1 MTVVFTIDDTSAIL
15 LAKEANNML
24 DRENNHSTFEAIYKR
39 LEEVMLANSGEN
51 EFEEIFK
58 LLVLKLWAEMGGID
72 KVVVPT
78 IQDANILLSKI
89 DKEWSGVLTETSFKI
104 SDEQFSVCIS
114 IVNSYYFTADG
125 FEGIDGLFEFIVS
138 KEKKGSK
145 GQYFTPRHIVDFCV
159 KVINPKLGET
169 VLDPAAGSGAFLY
182 HSYRNGL
189 TNGEDLWGFDF
200 DNTAVRVARLLLH
213 VAGIEGFHVYKANSL
228 IKQNAQRRLFCDAIG
243 DISTS
248 IEDILRIE
256 KQKELFDIIITNPPF
271 AGEIVEPDILES
283 YEISYGKNRIE
294 RDVLF
299 VERCIGLLKPGG
311 RMAIVLPDNI
321 FGGKDTESL
330 RKLIYNRC
338 RIVGVIGIPRNAFMP
353 HTSVKTS
360 ILFLQKR
367 VKERQFTENVF
378 FGISEKPGKDGRGK
392 TIYKTAQDHSWK
404 NIDSDLDEICDG
416 FKKFIR
422 KEELGW

>member
-1 MTVVFTIDDTSAIL
+1 
-15 LAKEANNML
+15 ML
-24 DRENNHSTFEAIYKR
+24 DKENNRASLEAIYKR

-58 LLVLKLWAEMGGID
+58 LLVLKLWVELEGNNRISVSTV
-72 KVVVPT
+72 KE
-78 IQDANILLSKI
+78 ANFILSII
-89 DKEWSGVLTETSFKI
+89 DKEWSGVLTETTFNI
-104 SDEQFSVCIS
+104 SDEQFSVCLG
-114 IVNSYYFTADG
+114 IVNSFNFTADG
-125 FEGIDGLFEFIVS
+125 YEGIDGIFEFIVS

-159 KVINPKLGET
+159 KILNPKVGET

-189 TNGEDLWGFDF
+189 TNGKDLWGFDF

-213 VAGIEGFHVYKANSL
+213 VAGIEGFHMFKANSL
-228 IKQNAQRRLFCDAIG
+228 IKNNYQRKLFVTSIG
-243 DISTS
+243 DVSTS
-248 IEDILRIE
+248 IEDLLRIE
-256 KQKELFDIIITNPPF
+256 KQKDLFDVIITNPPF
-271 AGEIVEPDILES
+271 AGEIIEPDILES

-321 FGGKDTESL
+321 FGGKETENL
-330 RKLIYNRC
+330 RKLIYERC

-360 ILFLQKR
+360 LLFLKKR
-367 VKERQFTENVF
+367 TTKRQSSENIF
-378 FGISEKPGKDGRGK
+378 FAISEKPGKDSRGK
-392 TIYKTAQDHSWK
+392 VLYKTDQDHSWK
-404 NIDSDLDEICDG
+404 NIDSDLDEIYPE
-416 FKKFIR
+416 FKRFLHD
-422 KEELGW
+422 EELGW